1 MLNVV
6 FVAEGE
12 GIVLH
17 GCHPVGT
24 VIEMGKEVVDACN
37 ECGGLQIVPY
47 MGVTS
52 GYLGQTGAGSDEHG
66 LAELHGF
73 DGWESEPFSLAGEE
87 ECLTIGIEP
96 DALGVGDFACETD
109 IGES

>member
-1 MLNVV
+1 
-6 FVAEGE
+6 
-12 GIVLH
+12 
-17 GCHPVGT
+17 
-24 VIEMGKEVVDACN
+24 MGKEVVDACN

-73 DGWESEPFSLAGEE
+73 DGRKTESLALAGEE

-96 DALGVGDFACETD
+96 DALGVGDLACEIY